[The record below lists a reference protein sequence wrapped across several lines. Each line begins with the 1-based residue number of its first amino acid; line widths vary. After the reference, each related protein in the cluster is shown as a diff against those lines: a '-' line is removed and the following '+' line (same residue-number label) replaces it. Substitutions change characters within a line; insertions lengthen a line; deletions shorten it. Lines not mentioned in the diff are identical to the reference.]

1 MDELRFDDRV
11 VVITGAGRG
20 IGRGY
25 ALLLASRGA
34 RVVVNDLGCDMD
46 GEGASRQPADDVV
59 TEITEAGGSAVASYD
74 SVADEEG
81 ADSVIA
87 TALDAWG
94 RIDVL
99 INNAGIWHRGLF
111 ETLTVEQ
118 FRRMMD
124 VHFFGTL
131 LPTKAAW
138 PHFTAAGYGRI
149 VNAATES
156 MFGVANMTSYTAA
169 KAAVYGLTR
178 NLADEGAAHGIKVN
192 AIATRAMSRTTG
204 AGALRNASEEE
215 RSDAERWMAPELN
228 APVAAYLAHEACA
241 VNGEVL
247 RSGMHSVARLALLQ
261 TKGWAK
267 QDLTVEDVAANLDAA
282 LDLTDAEVLDCHALS
297 QHIT

>member
-20 IGRGY
+20 IGRTY
-25 ALLLASRGA
+25 ALLLAERGA

-46 GEGASRQPADDVV
+46 GDGASPEPADQVV
-59 TEITEAGGSAVASYD
+59 AEIEAAGGAAVASYA
-74 SVADEEG
+74 SVAEEDG

-87 TALDAWG
+87 TAVDTWG
-94 RIDVL
+94 RVDAL

-131 LPTKAAW
+131 LPTKAVW

-178 NLADEGAAHGIKVN
+178 NLADEGAVHGIKVN

-204 AGALRNASEEE
+204 AGALRDASDED
-215 RSDAERWMAPELN
+215 RADAERWMAPELN
-228 APVAAYLAHEACA
+228 APVAAYLAHETCA

-261 TKGWAK
+261 TRGWAK
-267 QDLTVEDVAANLDAA
+267 EDLTVEDVAANLDAA
-282 LDLTDAEVLDCHALS
+282 MDLTGSEVLDCHALS
-297 QHIT
+297 QHLK